1 MTVKQFVFFA
11 LVITVFVL
19 LMRTIA
25 YVLDLSRTEAG
36 WLELVA
42 LCVGILGYAWWRRK

>member
-1 MTVKQFVFFA
+1 MTVKQFGVLA
-11 LVITVFVL
+11 LAITAFVL

-25 YVLDLSRTEAG
+25 YVFDLSRTDAG

-42 LCVGILGYAWWRRK
+42 VCVGILGFAWWRRK

>member
-1 MTVKQFVFFA
+1 MTVKQFVLFA
-11 LVITVFVL
+11 LAITAFVL

-25 YVLDLSRTEAG
+25 YLFALSHTASE

-42 LCVGILGYAWWRRK
+42 VCVGILGFAWWRRK